1 MELDHRLTKEQVEQ
15 RRIFGYHRPTAISPR
30 DDHQRQVFFLSRLWN
45 IDRDILEWNMMR
57 LKRIIHSIAIH
68 RTYHFAIQS
77 NDGYLHE
84 DENALALEF
93 YLQIDHD
100 LFFMKTCGFCGALPP
115 LNEQTIFS
123 LNEPQA
129 RYSLTR
135 CNRMTCCLCYPSYQ
149 LTYRTDQPI
158 IRFGSEQE
166 HHFVHGYRSIL
177 NCPATCETRNLIY
190 ALTCPCR
197 KADYIGETSSSL
209 PVRLSCSS
217 IV

>member
-1 MELDHRLTKEQVEQ
+1 MTVEQ
-15 RRIFGYHRPTAISPR
+15 AEQRHIYGYHRRTAIPPI
-30 DDHQRQVFFLSRLWN
+30 DDNQRQLFFLSRLWN
-45 IDRDILEWNMMR
+45 INRDILEWNQMR
-57 LKRIIHSIAIH
+57 LMRIIRIIANH

-77 NDGYLHE
+77 NSGYLHE
-84 DENALALEF
+84 DENAVALEF
-93 YLQIDHD
+93 YLQMDQE
-100 LFFMKTCGFCGALPP
+100 LFFMKTCGFRGALPP
-115 LNEQTIFS
+115 LNEQTIFC

-149 LTYRTDQPI
+149 MIHRTNQPL

-166 HHFVHGYRSIL
+166 HRFIHGYHTIL

-197 KADYIGETSSSL
+197 KVDYIGETSSSL
-209 PVRLSCSS
+209 PVRLSCKSL
-217 IV
+217 ILL